1 MEHYTIKKVSD
12 ALRVDKR
19 TLKQWEDQLEGYIK
33 IERINNARVYR
44 QEQMELFKDVRELV
58 EQKVSWPDI
67 REYVQLM
74 TTESLQQVATS
85 EEDLVTATE
94 DVMEPVGEEE
104 SELEKQKEQ
113 VEEDEIGTALSLS
126 DSEHV
131 HGELIDKAKTYE
143 DVFAA
148 LDSFKK
154 DLLSE
159 MRQGIRNEVREEII
173 SEVKKE
179 IEKGNHQTAEIV
191 ESVEAFIAESS
202 ERNVK
207 EVENISKKII
217 RTNEL
222 AFEEIANVMD
232 DITDLS
238 KDQKEET
245 MRVLNEM
252 AQSSDESSK
261 EMQYLL
267 DRFSS
272 NSTVAM
278 NQVKFMVEKL
288 TNSSSTASEELRDL
302 IDSMNEER
310 IYFLKEME
318 KDRKIHRQ
326 NISEREQMFSEFVQ
340 GFRQAAAAEAKRT
353 NKKWWKVWKE

>member
-1 MEHYTIKKVSD
+1 MEHYTIKTVSD
-12 ALRVDKR
+12 LLRVDKR
-19 TLKQWEDQLEGYIK
+19 TLKQWEDYLEGYLK
-33 IERINNARVYR
+33 IERINSTRFYTEDQIN
-44 QEQMELFKDVRELV
+44 LLKDVRELV
-58 EQKVSWPDI
+58 DQKVSWPDI

-74 TTESLQQVATS
+74 MSDSLQQVAT
-85 EEDLVTATE
+85 TE
-94 DVMEPVGEEE
+94 DVAEVNKETEEINEETAHEAKESTLENEPTET
-104 SELEKQKEQ
+104 S
-113 VEEDEIGTALSLS
+113 LSLS

-131 HGELIDKAKTYE
+131 HGELLEKAKTYE

-154 DLLSE
+154 DLLFE

-173 SEVKKE
+173 TEVKKE

-191 ESVEAFIAESS
+191 ESVEAFISESS

-207 EVENISKKII
+207 EVANISKKII

-222 AFEEIANVMD
+222 AFEEIANVME
-232 DITDLS
+232 DITELS

-245 MRVLNEM
+245 IRILNEV
-252 AQSSDESSK
+252 AESSDESSK
-261 EMQYLL
+261 EMRYLL

-288 TNSSSTASEELRDL
+288 SNSANSTSDELRDL

-326 NISEREQMFSEFVQ
+326 NIAEREQMFGEFVQ
-340 GFRQAAAAEAKRT
+340 GFRQAAAAEAQRN
-353 NKKWWKVWKE
+353 NKKWWKLWKE